1 MNNMKNVSDN
11 VIRKTTE
18 NINTNEVDILPINT
32 GIIIQF
38 YDDNPYR
45 VLETSKSGIIQGIE
59 TSKKHFSNETGEI
72 EKDTQVVTCAKV
84 IEVGKNCIDV
94 QKGDDVYLARHM
106 AIPLPFR
113 KKGYYIVHEQHIMCR
128 ITKKD

>member
-18 NINTNEVDILPINT
+18 NINTNEVDVIPTNTAILIK
-32 GIIIQF
+32 F
-38 YDDNPYR
+38 HDDNPYR

-72 EKDTQVVTCAKV
+72 ERDTEVISCAEV
-84 IEVGKNCIDV
+84 IAVGKNCIDV
-94 QKGDDVYLARHM
+94 QPGDDVYLARHM
-106 AIPLPFR
+106 AIPIPFR
-113 KKGYYIVHEQHIMCR
+113 KKGWYIAHEQHIMCR
-128 ITKKD
+128 IVKKN